1 LLVRI
6 AKGCHTARMNQ
17 ASRAHSASP
26 PPTSPPGPP
35 ALVGQVVA
43 IARAAGAAILPHYR
57 SVLAVDRKADRSPVT
72 AADRAADAVIVPALE
87 ALTPGVPI
95 VSEERVERAP
105 PPESLAAARFWLVDP
120 LDGTKEFIA
129 ERGEFTVNIG
139 LVERGRPV
147 FGVVLAP
154 VSGTAYAGLD
164 GQAWRIEADGGA
176 RPIRARTPPEAGLVV
191 AHSRSHANWDRL
203 DRFLDGVKVAERV
216 VSGSAVKFGLVAEG
230 AADLYPRFGPTS
242 EWDTAAGQAVLEAAG
257 GSVRDHDGRPLTYGK
272 PGFLN
277 PGFVARGRT

>member
-1 LLVRI
+1 
-6 AKGCHTARMNQ
+6 MNQ
-17 ASRAHSASP
+17 VSRAQATAPQGPSA
-26 PPTSPPGPP
+26 PP
-35 ALVGQVVA
+35 ALVEAVVA

-57 SVLAVDRKADRSPVT
+57 SVLAVERKADRSPVT

-87 ALTPGVPI
+87 RLTPGVAI
-95 VSEERVERAP
+95 VSEERIERAP
-105 PPESLAAARFWLVDP
+105 PPEKLAGARFWLVDP

-139 LVERGRPV
+139 LVERGRPIL
-147 FGVVLAP
+147 GVVLAP
-154 VSGTAYAGLD
+154 VTGRAYAGAD
-164 GQAWRIEADGGA
+164 GRAWRIEADGSA
-176 RPIRARTPPEAGLVV
+176 RPIRARTPPATGLVV

-203 DRFLDGVKVAERV
+203 DRFLDGKKVAERI

-257 GSVRDHDGRPLTYGK
+257 GSVRDHEGRPLTYAK

-277 PGFVARGRT
+277 PGFVARGRP